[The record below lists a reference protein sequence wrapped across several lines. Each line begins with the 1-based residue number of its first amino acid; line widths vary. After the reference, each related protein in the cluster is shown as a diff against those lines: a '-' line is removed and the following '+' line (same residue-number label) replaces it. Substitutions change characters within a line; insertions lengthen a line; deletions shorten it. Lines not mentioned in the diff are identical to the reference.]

1 VQAAAF
7 RDFLVHQASL
17 ARMVDQANRVRLAQQ
32 VFQADLHPTAT
43 QSRLR
48 HANHARL
55 VRPVDLAML
64 ALQAIRDQQDHQASL
79 AKMAL
84 MEIQART
91 VHQAGLVSPDRMAK
105 QDHPAKIKKKDQLF
119 PVMLDLL
126 VMMADLGPQASL
138 VPTVHQD
145 KQAVPAKLVRKVH
158 PVQTVNSE
166 PTASPE
172 SPVHLAHLA
181 RRVLVQS
188 IAHSMAASSSRVVHL
203 AENLD
208 PNYAL
213 SFALAYNSNY
223 AILLR
228 TMTSSTYF

>member
-1 VQAAAF
+1 
-7 RDFLVHQASL
+7 
-17 ARMVDQANRVRLAQQ
+17 MVDQANRVRLAQQ
-32 VFQADLHPTAT
+32 VFQADLHQTAT
-43 QSRLR
+43 QSHLR

-138 VPTVHQD
+138 VPMVHQD
-145 KQAVPAKLVRKVH
+145 KLAVQAKLVRKVH
-158 PVQTVNSE
+158 PVQTVSSE

-172 SPVHLAHLA
+172 SLVHLAHLA

-188 IAHSMAASSSRVVHL
+188 IAHSMAASSSRVVQL